1 MEYATL
7 GRTGLRVSKLGFGAS
22 PLGNEFGEADP
33 AEGERAVHC
42 AIDLGINYFDVAPYY
57 GRTLAETRLGAA
69 LEGRRDKVV
78 LATKCGRYDVDGFDF
93 SAARIRLSIDESLQR
108 LRTDY
113 LDVFL
118 AHDIEF
124 ADARQVVEEA
134 IPTMRELQQEGKA
147 RFIGITGLQLNMLRR
162 VAERI
167 GAEAA
172 PVDAILSYC
181 RYNLLITDM
190 DDLLTP
196 FVQRHGIGLIN
207 ASPLHMGLLTAGG
220 PPSWHPATAEVKEM
234 GRRLVQFC
242 WQLGIRA
249 SDLALQF
256 CLQHP
261 DVATTLAGMSTVE
274 HVRQNVAAATGS
286 VDAALIVEVRTL
298 ISPFANRIWP
308 TGRPENQDYAS

>member
-1 MEYATL
+1 MDYATL

-69 LEGRRDKVV
+69 LVGRRDKVV
-78 LATKCGRYDVDGFDF
+78 VATKCGRYDVAQFDF
-93 SAARIRLSIDESLQR
+93 SAARVRSSLEESLRR

-124 ADARQVVEEA
+124 VDETQIIEKA
-134 IPTMRELQQEGKA
+134 IPTMRNLQREGKA

-162 VAERI
+162 VAE
-167 GAEAA
+167 AA
-172 PVDAILSYC
+172 PVDVILSYC
-181 RYNLLITDM
+181 RYNLLNTDM
-190 DDLLTP
+190 DSLLTP
-196 FVQRHGIGLIN
+196 FAREHGIGLIN
-207 ASPLHMGLLTAGG
+207 ASPFHMGVLTQSG
-220 PPSWHPATAEVKEM
+220 PPAWHPASSDVKEA
-234 GRRLVQFC
+234 GRGLVEL
-242 WQLGIRA
+242 WGDRI

-256 CLQHP
+256 CFQHP
-261 DVATTLAGMSTVE
+261 YVSTTLAGMSTVDQ
-274 HVRQNVAAATGS
+274 VCKNVAAAS
-286 VDAALIVEVRTL
+286 NPPDIVLT
-298 ISPFANRIWP
+298 ANATHSWP
-308 TGRPENQDYAS
+308 TGLPENQDAT

>member
-22 PLGNEFGEADP
+22 PLGNEFGETDP
-33 AEGERAVHC
+33 AEAERAVHC

-69 LEGRRDKVV
+69 LGGRRDKVV
-78 LATKCGRYDVDGFDF
+78 LATKCGRYDVAQFDF
-93 SAARIRLSIDESLQR
+93 SAARIRASIDESLQR

-124 ADARQVVEEA
+124 ADANQIIEEA
-134 IPTMRELQQEGKA
+134 IPTMRALQREGKT
-147 RFIGITGLQLNMLRR
+147 RFIGITGLQLSMLRK
-162 VAERI
+162 V
-167 GAEAA
+167 AEAA
-172 PVDAILSYC
+172 PVDAILAYC

-196 FVQRHGIGLIN
+196 FAQQRAIGLIN
-207 ASPLHMGLLTAGG
+207 ASPLHMGVLTQNG
-220 PPSWHPATAEVKEM
+220 PPSWHPASPEVKEA
-234 GRRLVQFC
+234 GRGIVQLC
-242 WQLGIRA
+242 GVRA

-256 CLQHP
+256 CFEHP
-261 DVATTLAGMSTVE
+261 YVSTTLTGMSTVE
-274 HVRQNVAAATGS
+274 QVRQNVAAANKPP
-286 VDAALIVEVRTL
+286 DAALIAKIRAQIAPV
-298 ISPFANRIWP
+298 ANRIWP
-308 TGRPENQDYAS
+308 TGRPENQDHAS